1 MKKSVK
7 QIIWQIPMLLGLI
20 GIDQWVKEWIYHNLK
35 GQEPIVWIKGVF
47 ELTYVENRGAA
58 FGMLSGWSWLF
69 YVLTPLS
76 LVLIAYLLYKVS
88 REKKYRIAQLC
99 CLLIMAGAIGN
110 FIDRAV
116 RGFVVDMFYFK
127 LINFA
132 VFNVADSYIVVGM
145 ILLAGM
151 ILFNKEFSAVIFSEK
166 KEEHNHDGTV

>member
-1 MKKSVK
+1 MKRGLK
-7 QIIWQIPMLLGLI
+7 QIIWQGPVILGLVAL
-20 GIDQWVKEWIYHNLK
+20 DQWVKAWVYNNLK
-35 GQEPIVWIKGVF
+35 GQGPVVWIRDVF

-76 LVLIAYLLYKVS
+76 LVLIGYLLYRIS
-88 REKKYRIAQLC
+88 REKKYWIAQIG
-99 CLLIMAGAIGN
+99 CLMIMAGAVGN
-110 FIDRAV
+110 LIDRLV

-151 ILFNKEFSAVIFSEK
+151 ILFSKEFSAVLFPEK
-166 KEEHNHDGTV
+166 KEEEEKNHV